1 MPSQAVINEFLQ
13 QKRLAVVGVSRNRQA
28 FPNTVYRQL
37 LERGYQVLP
46 VNQNASEV
54 EGVPCYPS
62 VRELPEPVDG
72 VIVMVP
78 AARSAAVVADCQ
90 AAGIR
95 RVWLHKGAGAGAV
108 SPEAVAAA
116 RQAGMAL
123 VDGAC
128 PHMFLGGSWIHG
140 LHRHFTRLDP

>member
-1 MPSQAVINEFLQ
+1 MPSQAVIDEFLQ
-13 QKRLAVVGVSRNRQA
+13 QKRIAIVGVSRKTQE
-28 FPNTVYRQL
+28 FPNTVFRKL
-37 LERGYQVLP
+37 RERGYQVLP
-46 VNQNASEV
+46 VNQSASEV

-62 VRELPEPVDG
+62 VRDLPEPVDG

-78 AARSAAVVADCQ
+78 AARAAAVVADCE

-95 RVWLHKGAGAGAV
+95 RVWLHKGAGVGSV

-116 RQAGMAL
+116 RKAGMSL

-128 PHMFLGGSWIHG
+128 PHMFFGGW
-140 LHRHFTRLDP
+140 LHNCHRYFTRLDP